1 MNIYEKLNSARL
13 QIAEKGLSKTGNNT
27 FAGFKYFELSE
38 ILPVVTKV
46 NADLK
51 IFSAFSFLR
60 DTATLEIVN
69 AEKPEE
75 KVTFSFAYSPDG
87 AKLKACHQIQ
97 NEGAVQTYIKRYLYQ
112 NAYEIAE
119 ADQLDASVG
128 RDEPKQ
134 GKPAK
139 QAPVMVAT
147 TTCRKVETPK
157 PPKKSFGETIAEIAM
172 DHKEAVEKA
181 LEQNGL
187 KNADEITD
195 RQKQVTFYSDLM
207 NIIHKQNTNN

>member
-1 MNIYEKLNSARL
+1 MNIYEKLNAARL

-69 AEKPEE
+69 VEKPEE

-134 GKPAK
+134 TKAAPRKPEAKQPEKKPFAEVMADIAKTSPEEVRVALEKNGYKSLNDITDRAK
-139 QAPVMVAT
+139 QAA
-147 TTCRKVETPK
+147 
-157 PPKKSFGETIAEIAM
+157 
-172 DHKEAVEKA
+172 
-181 LEQNGL
+181 
-187 KNADEITD
+187 
-195 RQKQVTFYSDLM
+195 FYSDVM
-207 NIIHKQNTNN
+207 NLIKQNTNK

>member
-1 MNIYEKLNSARL
+1 MNIYEKLNAARL

-38 ILPVVTKV
+38 ILPVVNKV
-46 NADLK
+46 NNELK
-51 IFSAFSFLR
+51 LFSAFSFLR

-128 RDEPKQ
+128 RDEPKPTS
-134 GKPAK
+134 KPAK
-139 QAPVMVAT
+139 PAKASEAPKAS
-147 TTCRKVETPK
+147 
-157 PPKKSFGETIAEIAM
+157 KKSFAETIAEVA
-172 DHKEAVEKA
+172 KEHPEELNEA
-181 LEQNGL
+181 LGKNGYESV
-187 KNADEITD
+187 DEIIE
-195 RQKQVTFYSDLM
+195 RQAQVAFYSDLM
-207 NIIHKQNTNN
+207 NIIHSK

>member
-1 MNIYEKLNSARL
+1 MNIYEKLNAARL

-128 RDEPKQ
+128 SDEQKQ
-134 GKPAK
+134 TSKPAK
-139 QAPVMVAT
+139 TAKASEAPKANKNT
-147 TTCRKVETPK
+147 
-157 PPKKSFGETIAEIAM
+157 FAETIAEVSKGHQ
-172 DHKEAVEKA
+172 DELCEALGKHGYESV
-181 LEQNGL
+181 
-187 KNADEITD
+187 DEIIE
-195 RQKQVTFYSDLM
+195 RQAQVAFYSELM

>member
-1 MNIYEKLNSARL
+1 MNIYEKLNAARL

-38 ILPVVTKV
+38 ILPVVNKV
-46 NADLK
+46 NNELK
-51 IFSAFSFLR
+51 LFSAFSFLR

-128 RDEPKQ
+128 RDEPKPTS
-134 GKPAK
+134 KPAK
-139 QAPVMVAT
+139 TAKASEAPKAS
-147 TTCRKVETPK
+147 
-157 PPKKSFGETIAEIAM
+157 KKSFAETIAEVA
-172 DHKEAVEKA
+172 KEHPEELNEA
-181 LEQNGL
+181 LGKNGYESV
-187 KNADEITD
+187 DEIIE
-195 RQKQVTFYSDLM
+195 RQAQVAFYSDLM
-207 NIIHKQNTNN
+207 NIIHNK

>member
-1 MNIYEKLNSARL
+1 MNIYEKLNAARL

-38 ILPVVTKV
+38 ILPVVNKV
-46 NADLK
+46 NNELK
-51 IFSAFSFLR
+51 LFSAFSFLR

-128 RDEPKQ
+128 RDDPKPTS
-134 GKPAK
+134 KPAK
-139 QAPVMVAT
+139 PAKASEAPKAQ
-147 TTCRKVETPK
+147 
-157 PPKKSFGETIAEIAM
+157 KKSFAETIAEVA
-172 DHKEAVEKA
+172 KEHPEELNEA
-181 LEQNGL
+181 LGKNGYESV
-187 KNADEITD
+187 DEIIE
-195 RQKQVTFYSDLM
+195 RQAQVSFYSDLM
-207 NIIHKQNTNN
+207 NIIHNK

>member
-1 MNIYEKLNSARL
+1 MNIYEKLNAARL

-38 ILPVVTKV
+38 ILPVVNKV
-46 NADLK
+46 NNELK
-51 IFSAFSFLR
+51 LFSAFSFLR

-128 RDEPKQ
+128 RDEPKPTS
-134 GKPAK
+134 KPAK
-139 QAPVMVAT
+139 PAKASEAPKAQ
-147 TTCRKVETPK
+147 
-157 PPKKSFGETIAEIAM
+157 KKSFAETIAEVA
-172 DHKEAVEKA
+172 KEHPEELNEA
-181 LEQNGL
+181 LGKNGYESV
-187 KNADEITD
+187 DEIIE
-195 RQKQVTFYSDLM
+195 RQAQVSFYSDLM
-207 NIIHKQNTNN
+207 NIIHNK

>member
-1 MNIYEKLNSARL
+1 MNIYEKLNAARL

-69 AEKPEE
+69 VEKPEE

-134 GKPAK
+134 TKAAPRKPEAKQPEKKPFAEVMADIAKTSPEEVRVALEKNGYKSLNDITDRAK
-139 QAPVMVAT
+139 QAA
-147 TTCRKVETPK
+147 
-157 PPKKSFGETIAEIAM
+157 
-172 DHKEAVEKA
+172 
-181 LEQNGL
+181 
-187 KNADEITD
+187 
-195 RQKQVTFYSDLM
+195 FYSDVM
-207 NIIHKQNTNN
+207 NLIKQNTNN

>member
-13 QIAEKGLSKTGNNT
+13 QIAENGLSKTGNNT

-38 ILPVVTKV
+38 ILPVVNKV
-46 NADLK
+46 NNELK
-51 IFSAFSFLR
+51 LFSAFSFLR

-134 GKPAK
+134 GKTAK
-139 QAPVMVAT
+139 QAQAQA
-147 TTCRKVETPK
+147 EAPK
-157 PPKKSFGETIAEIAM
+157 APKKSFGETIAEIAM
-172 DHKEAVEKA
+172 AHKDAVEKA
-181 LEQNGL
+181 LEQNGF

-195 RQKQVTFYSDLM
+195 RQKQVTFYSDVM

>member
-1 MNIYEKLNSARL
+1 MNIYEKLNAARL

-38 ILPVVTKV
+38 ILPVVNKV
-46 NADLK
+46 NNELK
-51 IFSAFSFLR
+51 LFSAFSFLR

-128 RDEPKQ
+128 RDEPKPTS
-134 GKPAK
+134 KPAK
-139 QAPVMVAT
+139 PAKASEAPKAN
-147 TTCRKVETPK
+147 
-157 PPKKSFGETIAEIAM
+157 KKSFAETIAEVA
-172 DHKEAVEKA
+172 KEHPEELNEA
-181 LEQNGL
+181 LGKNGYESV
-187 KNADEITD
+187 DEIIE
-195 RQKQVTFYSDLM
+195 RQAQVAFYSDLM
-207 NIIHKQNTNN
+207 NIIHSK

>member
-1 MNIYEKLNSARL
+1 MNIYEKLNAARL

-38 ILPVVTKV
+38 ILPVVNKV
-46 NADLK
+46 NNELK
-51 IFSAFSFLR
+51 LFSAFSFLR
-60 DTATLEIVN
+60 DTATLDIVN

-128 RDEPKQ
+128 RDEPK
-134 GKPAK
+134 PTSK
-139 QAPVMVAT
+139 QAKSA
-147 TTCRKVETPK
+147 KASEAPK
-157 PPKKSFGETIAEIAM
+157 ASKKSFAETIAEVG
-172 DHKEAVEKA
+172 KEHPEELNEA
-181 LEQNGL
+181 LGKNGYESV
-187 KNADEITD
+187 DEIIE
-195 RQKQVTFYSDLM
+195 RQAQVAFYSDLM
-207 NIIHKQNTNN
+207 NIIHSK

>member
-46 NADLK
+46 NAELK

-134 GKPAK
+134 GKTAK
-139 QAPVMVAT
+139 QAPA
-147 TTCRKVETPK
+147 EAPK
-157 PPKKSFGETIAEIAM
+157 APKKSFADTIAEIAK
-172 DHKEAVEKA
+172 DNKDAVEKA
-181 LEQNGL
+181 LEESGF
-187 KNADEITD
+187 KKVEDITD
-195 RQKQVTFYSDLM
+195 RQKQVSFYSDLM

>member
-69 AEKPEE
+69 VEKPEE

-134 GKPAK
+134 TKAAPRKPEAKQPEKKPFAEVMADIAKTSPEEVRVALEKNGYKSLNDITDRAK
-139 QAPVMVAT
+139 QAA
-147 TTCRKVETPK
+147 
-157 PPKKSFGETIAEIAM
+157 
-172 DHKEAVEKA
+172 
-181 LEQNGL
+181 
-187 KNADEITD
+187 
-195 RQKQVTFYSDLM
+195 FYSDVM
-207 NIIHKQNTNN
+207 NLIKQNTNN

>member
-1 MNIYEKLNSARL
+1 MNIYEKLNAARL

-38 ILPVVTKV
+38 ILPVVNKV
-46 NADLK
+46 NNELK
-51 IFSAFSFLR
+51 LFSAFSFLR

-119 ADQLDASVG
+119 ADQLDAFVG
-128 RDEPKQ
+128 RDEPKPTS
-134 GKPAK
+134 KPAK
-139 QAPVMVAT
+139 PAKASEAPKAQ
-147 TTCRKVETPK
+147 
-157 PPKKSFGETIAEIAM
+157 KKSFAETIAEVA
-172 DHKEAVEKA
+172 KEHPEELNEA
-181 LEQNGL
+181 LGKNGYERV
-187 KNADEITD
+187 DEIIE
-195 RQKQVTFYSDLM
+195 RQAQVSFYSDLM
-207 NIIHKQNTNN
+207 NIIHNK

>member
-1 MNIYEKLNSARL
+1 MNIYEKLNAARL

-38 ILPVVTKV
+38 ILPVVNKV
-46 NADLK
+46 NNELK
-51 IFSAFSFLR
+51 LFSAFSFLR

-119 ADQLDASVG
+119 ADQLDASVM
-128 RDEPKQ
+128 RDEPKPTS
-134 GKPAK
+134 KPAK
-139 QAPVMVAT
+139 PAKASEAPKA
-147 TTCRKVETPK
+147 
-157 PPKKSFGETIAEIAM
+157 KKSFAETIAEVA
-172 DHKEAVEKA
+172 KEHPEELNEA
-181 LEQNGL
+181 LGKNGYESV
-187 KNADEITD
+187 DEIIE
-195 RQKQVTFYSDLM
+195 RVAQVNFYSDLM
-207 NIIHKQNTNN
+207 NIIYNK

>member
-1 MNIYEKLNSARL
+1 MNIYEKLNAARL

-38 ILPVVTKV
+38 ILPVVNKV
-46 NADLK
+46 NSELK
-51 IFSAFSFLR
+51 LFSAFSFLR

-69 AEKPEE
+69 AEKPDE

-119 ADQLDASVG
+119 ADQLEDSVG
-128 RDEPKQ
+128 RDEPKPTS
-134 GKPAK
+134 KPAK
-139 QAPVMVAT
+139 PAKAS
-147 TTCRKVETPK
+147 ETPK
-157 PPKKSFGETIAEIAM
+157 ASKKSFAETIAEVA
-172 DHKEAVEKA
+172 KEHPEELNEA
-181 LEQNGL
+181 LGKNGYESV
-187 KNADEITD
+187 DEIIE
-195 RQKQVTFYSDLM
+195 RQAQVAFYSDLM
-207 NIIHKQNTNN
+207 NIIHNK

>member
-1 MNIYEKLNSARL
+1 MNIYEKLNAARL

-38 ILPVVTKV
+38 ILPVVNKV
-46 NADLK
+46 NNELK
-51 IFSAFSFLR
+51 LFSAFSFLR

-128 RDEPKQ
+128 RDEPKPTS
-134 GKPAK
+134 KPAK
-139 QAPVMVAT
+139 PAKASEAPKAS
-147 TTCRKVETPK
+147 
-157 PPKKSFGETIAEIAM
+157 KKSFAETIAEVA
-172 DHKEAVEKA
+172 KEHPEELNKA
-181 LEQNGL
+181 LGKNGYESV
-187 KNADEITD
+187 DEIIE
-195 RQKQVTFYSDLM
+195 RQAQVAFYSDLM
-207 NIIHKQNTNN
+207 NIIHNK

>member
-1 MNIYEKLNSARL
+1 MNIYEKLNAARL

-38 ILPVVTKV
+38 ILPVVNKV
-46 NADLK
+46 NNELK
-51 IFSAFSFLR
+51 LFSAFSFLR

-128 RDEPKQ
+128 RDEPKPTS
-134 GKPAK
+134 KPAK
-139 QAPVMVAT
+139 PAKASEAPKAN
-147 TTCRKVETPK
+147 
-157 PPKKSFGETIAEIAM
+157 KKSFAETIAEVA
-172 DHKEAVEKA
+172 KEHPEELNEA
-181 LEQNGL
+181 LGKNGYESV
-187 KNADEITD
+187 DEIIE
-195 RQKQVTFYSDLM
+195 RQAQVAFYSDLM
-207 NIIHKQNTNN
+207 NIIHNK

>member
-1 MNIYEKLNSARL
+1 MNIYEKLNAARL

-38 ILPVVTKV
+38 ILPVVNKV
-46 NADLK
+46 NNELNL
-51 IFSAFSFLR
+51 FSAFSFLR

-128 RDEPKQ
+128 RDEPKPTSKPT
-134 GKPAK
+134 KPAK
-139 QAPVMVAT
+139 ASEAP
-147 TTCRKVETPK
+147 KVS
-157 PPKKSFGETIAEIAM
+157 KKSFAETIAEVAK
-172 DHKEAVEKA
+172 DHQEELYEALGK
-181 LEQNGL
+181 NGYESV
-187 KNADEITD
+187 DEIIE
-195 RQKQVTFYSDLM
+195 RQAQVAFYSDLM
-207 NIIHKQNTNN
+207 NIIHSK

>member
-1 MNIYEKLNSARL
+1 MNIYEKLNAARL

-38 ILPVVTKV
+38 ILPVVNKV
-46 NADLK
+46 NNELK
-51 IFSAFSFLR
+51 LFSAFSFLR
-60 DTATLEIVN
+60 DTTTLEIVN
-69 AEKPEE
+69 TEKPEE

-134 GKPAK
+134 TKAAPRKPEAKQPEKKPFAEVMADIAKTSPEEVRVALEKNGYKSLNDITYRAK
-139 QAPVMVAT
+139 QAA
-147 TTCRKVETPK
+147 
-157 PPKKSFGETIAEIAM
+157 F
-172 DHKEAVEKA
+172 
-181 LEQNGL
+181 
-187 KNADEITD
+187 
-195 RQKQVTFYSDLM
+195 
-207 NIIHKQNTNN
+207 

>member
-1 MNIYEKLNSARL
+1 MNIYEKLNAARL

-38 ILPVVTKV
+38 ILPVVNKV
-46 NADLK
+46 NNELK
-51 IFSAFSFLR
+51 LFSAFSFLR

-97 NEGAVQTYIKRYLYQ
+97 NEGAVQTYSKRYLYQ

-128 RDEPKQ
+128 RDDPKPTS
-134 GKPAK
+134 KPANTAK
-139 QAPVMVAT
+139 ASEAPKA
-147 TTCRKVETPK
+147 
-157 PPKKSFGETIAEIAM
+157 PKKSFAETIAEVAKG
-172 DHKEAVEKA
+172 HEEELAEALGK
-181 LEQNGL
+181 NGYESV
-187 KNADEITD
+187 DEIIE
-195 RQKQVTFYSDLM
+195 RQAQVSFYSYLM
-207 NIIHKQNTNN
+207 NIIHNK

>member
-134 GKPAK
+134 KQAK
-139 QAPVMVAT
+139 QAPA
-147 TTCRKVETPK
+147 EAPK
-157 PPKKSFGETIAEIAM
+157 APKKSFADTIAEIAK
-172 DHKEAVEKA
+172 DNKDAVEKV
-181 LEQNGL
+181 LEESGF
-187 KNADEITD
+187 KKVEDITD

>member
-1 MNIYEKLNSARL
+1 MNIYEKLNAARL

-38 ILPVVTKV
+38 ILPVVNKV
-46 NADLK
+46 NNELK
-51 IFSAFSFLR
+51 LFSAFSFLR

-128 RDEPKQ
+128 RDEPKPTS
-134 GKPAK
+134 KPAK
-139 QAPVMVAT
+139 PAKASEAPKAS
-147 TTCRKVETPK
+147 
-157 PPKKSFGETIAEIAM
+157 KKSFAETIAEVA
-172 DHKEAVEKA
+172 KEHPEELSEA
-181 LEQNGL
+181 LGKNGYESV
-187 KNADEITD
+187 DEIIE
-195 RQKQVTFYSDLM
+195 RQAQVAFYSDLM
-207 NIIHKQNTNN
+207 NIIHSK

>member
-139 QAPVMVAT
+139 QAPSEA
-147 TTCRKVETPK
+147 PK
-157 PPKKSFGETIAEIAM
+157 ANKKSFADTIAEIAK
-172 DHKEAVEKA
+172 DNKDAVEKV
-181 LEQNGL
+181 LEESGF
-187 KNADEITD
+187 KKVEDITD
-195 RQKQVTFYSDLM
+195 RQNQVTFYSDLM

>member
-69 AEKPEE
+69 AENPEE

-134 GKPAK
+134 VKPAK
-139 QAPVMVAT
+139 QAPA
-147 TTCRKVETPK
+147 EAPK
-157 PPKKSFGETIAEIAM
+157 APKKSFSDTIAEIAK
-172 DHKEAVEKA
+172 DNKDAVEKV
-181 LEQNGL
+181 LEESGF
-187 KNADEITD
+187 KKVEDITD

>member
-1 MNIYEKLNSARL
+1 MNIYEKLNAARL

-38 ILPVVTKV
+38 ILPVVNKV
-46 NADLK
+46 NNELK
-51 IFSAFSFLR
+51 LFSAFSFLR

-128 RDEPKQ
+128 RDEPKPTNRPA
-134 GKPAK
+134 KPAK
-139 QAPVMVAT
+139 ASEAPKAQ
-147 TTCRKVETPK
+147 
-157 PPKKSFGETIAEIAM
+157 KKSFAETIAEVA
-172 DHKEAVEKA
+172 KEHPEELSEA
-181 LEQNGL
+181 LGKNGYESV
-187 KNADEITD
+187 DEIIE
-195 RQKQVTFYSDLM
+195 RQAQVAFYSDLM
-207 NIIHKQNTNN
+207 NIIHSK

>member
-1 MNIYEKLNSARL
+1 MNIYEKLNAARL

-69 AEKPEE
+69 TEKPEE

-134 GKPAK
+134 GKQAK
-139 QAPVMVAT
+139 QAQA
-147 TTCRKVETPK
+147 EAPK
-157 PPKKSFGETIAEIAM
+157 APKKSFSDTIAEIAK
-172 DHKEAVEKA
+172 DNKDAVEKA
-181 LEQNGL
+181 LEKSGF
-187 KNADEITD
+187 KKVEDITD

>member
-1 MNIYEKLNSARL
+1 MNIYEKINAARL

-38 ILPVVTKV
+38 ILPVVNKV
-46 NADLK
+46 NNELK
-51 IFSAFSFLR
+51 LFSAFSFLR

-75 KVTFSFAYSPDG
+75 KVMFSFAYSPDG

-128 RDEPKQ
+128 RDDPKPTS
-134 GKPAK
+134 KPAK
-139 QAPVMVAT
+139 PAKASEAPKAS
-147 TTCRKVETPK
+147 
-157 PPKKSFGETIAEIAM
+157 KKSFAETIAEVA
-172 DHKEAVEKA
+172 KEHPEELNEA
-181 LEQNGL
+181 LGKNGYESV
-187 KNADEITD
+187 DEIIE
-195 RQKQVTFYSDLM
+195 RAAQVAFYSDLM
-207 NIIHKQNTNN
+207 NIIHNK

>member
-1 MNIYEKLNSARL
+1 MNIYEKLNAARL

-38 ILPVVTKV
+38 ILPVVNKV
-46 NADLK
+46 NNELK
-51 IFSAFSFLR
+51 LFSAFSFLR

-128 RDEPKQ
+128 RDEPKPTS
-134 GKPAK
+134 KPAK
-139 QAPVMVAT
+139 PAKASEAPKAS
-147 TTCRKVETPK
+147 
-157 PPKKSFGETIAEIAM
+157 KKSFAETIAEVA
-172 DHKEAVEKA
+172 KEHPEELNEA
-181 LEQNGL
+181 LGKNGYESV
-187 KNADEITD
+187 DEIIE
-195 RQKQVTFYSDLM
+195 RQAQVVFYSDLM
-207 NIIHKQNTNN
+207 NIIHNK

>member
-1 MNIYEKLNSARL
+1 MNIYEKINSARL

-38 ILPVVTKV
+38 ILPVVNKV
-46 NADLK
+46 NNELK
-51 IFSAFSFLR
+51 LFSAFSFLR

-128 RDEPKQ
+128 RDEPKPTS
-134 GKPAK
+134 KPAK
-139 QAPVMVAT
+139 PAKAS
-147 TTCRKVETPK
+147 ESPK
-157 PPKKSFGETIAEIAM
+157 ASKKSFAETIAEVG
-172 DHKEAVEKA
+172 KEHPEELNEA
-181 LEQNGL
+181 LGKNGYESV
-187 KNADEITD
+187 DEIIE
-195 RQKQVTFYSDLM
+195 RQAQVAFYSDLM
-207 NIIHKQNTNN
+207 NIIHSK

>member
-1 MNIYEKLNSARL
+1 MNIYEKLNAARL

-27 FAGFKYFELSE
+27 FAGFRYFELSE
-38 ILPVVTKV
+38 ILPVVNKV
-46 NADLK
+46 NSELK
-51 IFSAFSFLR
+51 LFSAFSFLR

-119 ADQLDASVG
+119 ADQLEASVM
-128 RDEPKQ
+128 RDEPKPTSKQ
-134 GKPAK
+134 AKPAK
-139 QAPVMVAT
+139 ASEAPKAN
-147 TTCRKVETPK
+147 
-157 PPKKSFGETIAEIAM
+157 KKSFSETIAEVA
-172 DHKEAVEKA
+172 KEHHEELNEA
-181 LEQNGL
+181 LGKNGYESV
-187 KNADEITD
+187 DEIIE
-195 RQKQVTFYSDLM
+195 RQAQVAFYSDLM
-207 NIIHKQNTNN
+207 NIIHSK

>member
-1 MNIYEKLNSARL
+1 MNIYEKLNAARL

-27 FAGFKYFELSE
+27 FSGFKYFELSE

-139 QAPVMVAT
+139 QVPAEAP
-147 TTCRKVETPK
+147 KS
-157 PPKKSFGETIAEIAM
+157 PKKSFSDTIAEIAK
-172 DHKEAVEKA
+172 DNKAAVDKA
-181 LEQNGL
+181 LEKSGF
-187 KNADEITD
+187 KKVEDITD
-195 RQKQVTFYSDLM
+195 RQMQVTFYSDVM
-207 NIIHKQNTNN
+207 NIIHKQNTNH

>member
-1 MNIYEKLNSARL
+1 MNIYEKLNAARL

-38 ILPVVTKV
+38 ILPVVNKV
-46 NADLK
+46 NNELK
-51 IFSAFSFLR
+51 LFSAFSFLR

-128 RDEPKQ
+128 SDEPKPTS
-134 GKPAK
+134 KPAK
-139 QAPVMVAT
+139 PAKTAKASEAPKA
-147 TTCRKVETPK
+147 
-157 PPKKSFGETIAEIAM
+157 PKKSFAETIAEVAK
-172 DHKEAVEKA
+172 DHQEELYEALGK
-181 LEQNGL
+181 NGYESV
-187 KNADEITD
+187 DEIIE
-195 RQKQVTFYSDLM
+195 RPAQVAFYSDLM
-207 NIIHKQNTNN
+207 NIIHKK

>member
-128 RDEPKQ
+128 RDEAKQ

-139 QAPVMVAT
+139 QAQA
-147 TTCRKVETPK
+147 ETPK
-157 PPKKSFGETIAEIAM
+157 PPKKSFADTIAEIAK
-172 DHKEAVEKA
+172 DNKDAVEKA
-181 LEQNGL
+181 LEKSGF
-187 KNADEITD
+187 KKVEDITD

>member
-69 AEKPEE
+69 TEKPEE

-134 GKPAK
+134 VKPSK
-139 QAPVMVAT
+139 QAPA
-147 TTCRKVETPK
+147 EAPK
-157 PPKKSFGETIAEIAM
+157 APKKSFADTIAEIAK
-172 DHKEAVEKA
+172 DNKDDVEKV
-181 LEQNGL
+181 LEEIGF
-187 KNADEITD
+187 KKVEDITD